1 MKRLL
6 LRFLRPLCAIEGT
19 GLGPAL
25 NASGIQS
32 SSKDVVANT
41 RKVLNTTATNQHDAV
56 FLKVVA
62 LTRYVC
68 IDLFL
73 VGEPDTRYLT
83 HSGIRLFRC
92 GRIDTHTNTA
102 PLRAS
107 IQRARFALFDNNL
120 ASFAD

>member
-6 LRFLRPLCAIEGT
+6 LRFLRPLGTIERT

-25 NASGIQS
+25 YASGIQS

-41 RKVLNTTATNQHDAV
+41 RKVLHTTATNQHDAV

-62 LTRYVC
+62 LARYVC

-83 HSGIRLFRC
+83 HSGIRLFGS
-92 GRIDTHTNTA
+92 GRVNTDTDTA
-102 PLRAS
+102 PLRTS
-107 IQRARFALFDNNL
+107 IQRARLAFLYNDL
-120 ASFAD
+120 ASFAN